1 MGYEAVIFDL
11 DGTLLDTLTDIADA
25 MNAVLIRFGFPT
37 HTVQTYRRF
46 LGDGLEVLVERS
58 LPEDR
63 RTRKEIDRCVTG
75 MRQEYAQRWWN
86 TSRPYDGVP
95 EMLDRLSA
103 DGILMAIL
111 SNKLEVFTKLMASS
125 LLGSWTFKEVVGLR
139 PDLPRKPDPTGALEI
154 SRALG
159 VSPER
164 CVFVGDSGIDMMTAV
179 RAGMVPAGVLWGYQE
194 RETLATG
201 GARLFL
207 RHPRELADHLA
218 F

>member
-75 MRQEYAQRWWN
+75 MRQEYAQRWWK

-103 DGILMAIL
+103 DGIMMAIL
-111 SNKLEVFTKLMASS
+111 SNKLEVFTKLMARS

-194 RETLATG
+194 RETLAAG

-207 RHPRELADHLA
+207 GHPLEIAEYLAC
-218 F
+218 